1 MAKQVFPFG
10 GQVVPIPSPFT
21 ISSTISHADCCFP
34 SCEKPTN
41 TGTLSRVSYLDE
53 HFLLSNETSR
63 QLYHEIAAPQPI
75 LDYHTH
81 LPPDEIHHDKRW
93 QNITEIWLHH
103 DHYKWRAM
111 RANGVPESHITGNA
125 SDREK
130 FDAWAAT
137 VPHTLRNPL
146 YDWTHLELR
155 RAFGIETLLSPE
167 TADHIWNTANE
178 RLQDPDFSA
187 QGLLKKFQ
195 VAAVGTT
202 DDANDS
208 LEHHAAHNASD
219 HPTKIYPTFRPD
231 KALAVN
237 RPEFFQEWLQGLSS
251 VVGRS
256 LTTAQDLLDALKER
270 HDEFHRLN
278 CRLSDHGLSS
288 LHGNPCSLKEADRI
302 LSNTLSGKAA
312 SRREHAAFSALIMQN
327 AARWNAE
334 RNWTMQLH
342 LNPLRNPNTRLF
354 DQLGPDSGFDTMGDD
369 SQGAIVEFLDLLD
382 REQKLPKT
390 ILYTLNPRE
399 NSFFANIVGS
409 FCEAPTPGKV
419 QFGAAWWFN
428 DTKQGILEHLDA
440 VSSMGL
446 LSHFVG
452 FLTDSRSF
460 LSYPRHEYFRRILC
474 NLIGTE
480 AENGEIPNDP
490 TLLEPLI
497 RGLCYQNAEKYLD
510 LPK

>member
-1 MAKQVFPFG
+1 MTLFALLTAKTCQSVCKILFF
-10 GQVVPIPSPFT
+10 
-21 ISSTISHADCCFP
+21 
-34 SCEKPTN
+34 
-41 TGTLSRVSYLDE
+41 LRMSYLDD
-53 HFLLSNETSR
+53 HFLLSNETA
-63 QLYHEIAAPQPI
+63 QHLYHEVAAQQPI
-75 LDYHTH
+75 IDYHTH
-81 LPPDEIHHDKRW
+81 LPPDEIHQNQRW
-93 QNITEIWLHH
+93 QTITDIWLKH

-111 RANGVPESHITGNA
+111 RANGIPESHITGNA

-155 RAFGIETLLSPE
+155 RAFGIDALLSPK
-167 TADHIWNTANE
+167 TADQIWNQANE
-178 RLQDPDFSA
+178 RLQEDDFSA
-187 QGLLKKFQ
+187 QGLLEKFG

-237 RPEFFQEWLQGLSS
+237 RPEFFKDWLQGLEALTGSS
-251 VVGRS
+251 I
-256 LTTAQDLLDALKER
+256 TTAQTLLDALKER

-278 CRLSDHGLSS
+278 CRISDHGLSA
-288 LHGNPCSLKEADRI
+288 LHGEPCSLSEAERI
-302 LSNTLSGKAA
+302 LNNTLSGTAA
-312 SRREHAAFSALIMQN
+312 NESEHAAFTDFIMLH

-334 RNWTMQLH
+334 RDWTMQLH
-342 LNPLRNPNTRLF
+342 LNPHRNPNTRLF
-354 DQLGPDSGFDTMGDD
+354 KQLGPDSGFDTMGDQ
-369 SQGAIVEFLDLLD
+369 SQGGLLKFLDLLNRD
-382 REQKLPKT
+382 EQLPKT
-390 ILYTLNPRE
+390 VLYTLNPRE
-399 NSFFANIVGS
+399 NQFFANIVGS
-409 FCEAPTPGKV
+409 FCEAPVPNKV

-440 VSSMGL
+440 ISSMGL
-446 LSHFVG
+446 LSHFLG

-480 AENGEIPNDP
+480 AENGEIPNE
-490 TLLEPLI
+490 TSLLEPLI
-497 RGLCYQNAEKYLD
+497 RGLCYQNAERYLA
-510 LPK
+510 LPKL